1 MNVGLAAVV
10 LATASPTP
18 IVASN
23 GGGDGASGSDTGDS
37 TPWAHRVCG
46 GPHLTGSRVKVQVLA
61 GALGDGG
68 AATGPL
74 EKFNHE
80 LLVRAG
86 LLGHSARRGG
96 AGLLACHDAGG
107 RLRIVSLMPAS
118 HEWETVLPSVSPT
131 AEWRGHWYARDLVS
145 ALWNVTEGEAGV
157 DPQ

>member
-74 EKFNHE
+74 ESSITNCLSE
-80 LLVRAG
+80 RGCWVTRPGVVVRGFLPVTTLAG
-86 LLGHSARRGG
+86 
-96 AGLLACHDAGG
+96 D
-107 RLRIVSLMPAS
+107 
-118 HEWETVLPSVSPT
+118 
-131 AEWRGHWYARDLVS
+131 
-145 ALWNVTEGEAGV
+145 
-157 DPQ
+157 